1 MDCLFVFHS
10 ERCYELV
17 HSSKCYNVFFSIHSE
32 DCRDSKY
39 LDDCTGC
46 SDCYMS
52 VGLKNK
58 SYHILN
64 QEYSKREYKEK
75 TLEIEQNLEKYLK
88 EFQALK
94 QKIPKRENYNFN
106 SENST

>member
-17 HSSKCYNVFFSIHSE
+17 HSSKCYNVSFSIHCQ
-32 DCRDSKY
+32 DCNDSKY

-52 VGLKNK
+52 VGLQNK
-58 SYHILN
+58 SYYILN
-64 QEYSKREYKEK
+64 KEYSKEQYKEK
-75 TLEIEQNLEKYLK
+75 IREIEQNRNKYLK
-88 EFQALK
+88 EIQTLK
-94 QKIPKRENYNFN
+94 QKSPKRENYNFN